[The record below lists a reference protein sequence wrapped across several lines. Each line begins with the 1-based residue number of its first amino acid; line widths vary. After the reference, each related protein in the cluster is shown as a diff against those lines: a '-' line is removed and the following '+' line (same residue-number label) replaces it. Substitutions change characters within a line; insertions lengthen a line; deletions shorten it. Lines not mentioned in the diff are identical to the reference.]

1 MIAALVLAA
10 GAARRFGSQKLLH
23 PVRGEPLVRAAVD
36 RVVAAGP
43 ERTIVVVGHDGDA
56 VRHALAGLPVTIVE
70 NPHPEQGLSSSL
82 RAGLAMVPEDAVA
95 VLVTLGDQP
104 IGRDE
109 VFPALVARFGGDDAP
124 IVAARYQG
132 VQGLP
137 VLFSRAVFPELEQL
151 EGDRGARSVV
161 ERDPSRVAYVDFDFP
176 MPPDVDTPADLEIL
190 TDS

>member
-43 ERTIVVVGHDGDA
+43 EQTIVVVGHDGAA

-70 NPHPEQGLSSSL
+70 NPDPERGLSSSL
-82 RAGLAMVPEDAVA
+82 RAGLAMVPGNAVA

-104 IGRDE
+104 IDRDE
-109 VFPALVARFGGDDAP
+109 ILPALVARFGGDDAP
-124 IVAARYQG
+124 IVAPRYQG

-137 VLFSRAVFPELEQL
+137 VLFARSVFPELEQL
-151 EGDRGARSVV
+151 TGDRGARSVV
-161 ERDPSRVAYVDFDFP
+161 ERDASRVAYVDFDFP
-176 MPPDVDTPADLEIL
+176 MPRDVDTPADLEIL

>member
-10 GAARRFGSQKLLH
+10 GAARRFGSQKLVH
-23 PVRGEPLVRAAVD
+23 PVRGEPLIRAAVD

-43 ERTIVVVGHDGDA
+43 EQTIVVVGRDGAA
-56 VRHALAGLPVTIVE
+56 VRHALAGMPVTIVE
-70 NPHPEQGLSSSL
+70 NPHPERGLSSSL
-82 RAGLAMVPEDAVA
+82 RAGLAMVPGNAVA

-104 IGRDE
+104 IDRDE

-124 IVAARYQG
+124 IVAPRYQG

-137 VLFSRAVFPELEQL
+137 VLFARSVFPELEAL
-151 EGDRGARSVV
+151 TGDRGARSVV

-176 MPPDVDTPADLEIL
+176 MPRDVDTPADIAFL